1 MDNPRLIASFN
12 YFSILF
18 APVLF
23 PLVLLFAS
31 GDGMVRRHAK
41 RALAIQLIPAVPLAA
56 LLVTTIIAANEV
68 REAAFTGMAPSFGHA
83 GTAALLSL
91 LYAVFQGAAFV
102 WCAAAGIRALKS

>member
-31 GDGMVRRHAK
+31 GDVLVRRHAK

-56 LLVTTIIAANEV
+56 LLVTTVIAANEV
-68 REAAFTGMAPSFGHA
+68 REAAFTGTAPSFGHA
-83 GTAALLSL
+83 GTAAILTL
-91 LYAVFQGAAFV
+91 LYAVMQGAAFV
-102 WCAAAGIRALKS
+102 WCAAAGIRTLRT